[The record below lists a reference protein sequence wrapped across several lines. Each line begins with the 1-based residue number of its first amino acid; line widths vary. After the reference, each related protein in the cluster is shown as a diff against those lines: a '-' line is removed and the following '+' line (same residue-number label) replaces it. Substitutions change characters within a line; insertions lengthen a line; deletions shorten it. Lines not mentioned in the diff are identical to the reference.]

1 MFQVMVSGLL
11 VLVGDVEECRFVEV
25 FAHQLQADG

>member
-1 MFQVMVSGLL
+1 MMVGGLL
-11 VLVGDVEECRFVEV
+11 VLMGDVEECRFIEV